1 MADVNVEEWL
11 ANWIEENLKSPQYY
25 SSRED
30 MGGEV
35 ALCRADALQAGIT
48 TNALNE
54 AAGGNLEAYLLDAQ
68 NRLTDDEVRRL
79 AEKDN

>member
-25 SSRED
+25 SSPED
-30 MGGEV
+30 MGGE
-35 ALCRADALQAGIT
+35 AASCRADALQAGIT

-79 AEKDN
+79 AED